1 MDLMK
6 DIYKKELRTRIAAWE
21 GKKTDDF
28 QYEPERAEL
37 KAQMYTCVGLL
48 CCCSEYFKELI
59 PKVPYIVWSAV
70 FAGISFLVSNLGL
83 SNILK
88 VSVPILQ
95 TIYPMAIVL
104 IVLAFLHPWIAK
116 WRFVYPVTILMTGLT
131 SVFYILGTLGVKMGV
146 ITTVLKSLPLYKE
159 QLVWIIPAI
168 FGLAVGIL
176 SSILLPKRGRK

>member
-1 MDLMK
+1 MSV
-6 DIYKKELRTRIAAWE
+6 YCAAAVNIS
-21 GKKTDDF
+21 KTDSKGSV
-28 QYEPERAEL
+28 YCMER
-37 KAQMYTCVGLL
+37 CL
-48 CCCSEYFKELI
+48 CRNKFS
-59 PKVPYIVWSAV
+59 
-70 FAGISFLVSNLGL
+70 GIHLGL